1 MNKMSKLA
9 KSLEPVGPIVQFLI
23 MLIGFFGLLFVI
35 IGFQLKPLENNQ
47 ARLESNQARLES
59 NQARLES
66 NQARLET
73 ELLDIKNNHLRHI
86 EENQARFERELT
98 DIKSL
103 LKDFVSKK

>member
-59 NQARLES
+59 NQARLE
-66 NQARLET
+66 T